1 MKKYI
6 TFIAIAIITMF
17 SCSTPKRNLS
27 PVITEKDLLISQTNM
42 KYSDASVLGSGG
54 NLISIDTDS
63 SLEDFHKKVSSIPG
77 IQINSQNG
85 IIGINQNVL
94 FAYNSDIINDES
106 VGILADMATAFQNL
120 NDTIKIEVSGHT
132 DNIGSEDYN
141 YALSLRRA
149 KSVSGV
155 LIKNGIP
162 DTKIII
168 QGKGEEQPIDSN
180 STVQGRANNRRVEL
194 RIIK

>member
-1 MKKYI
+1 
-6 TFIAIAIITMF
+6 
-17 SCSTPKRNLS
+17 
-27 PVITEKDLLISQTNM
+27 M

-54 NLISIDTDS
+54 NLIAIDTDS